1 MDVAP
6 GASGDVRGGGA
17 LLDIPSQAAIHL
29 ELDPSRINVRA
40 RSFAAGSAGGQ
51 DQESTRNRS
60 AAHKKRNAF
69 LWLCSPCQGASIAVL
84 FVAGHQVSAEGTP
97 CERGPRT
104 AASWNVS
111 GSRK

>member
-29 ELDPSRINVRA
+29 ELDPSRINVRV

-51 DQESTRNRS
+51 D
-60 AAHKKRNAF
+60 
-69 LWLCSPCQGASIAVL
+69 
-84 FVAGHQVSAEGTP
+84 
-97 CERGPRT
+97 PRMLLYL
-104 AASWNVS
+104 SKS
-111 GSRK
+111 